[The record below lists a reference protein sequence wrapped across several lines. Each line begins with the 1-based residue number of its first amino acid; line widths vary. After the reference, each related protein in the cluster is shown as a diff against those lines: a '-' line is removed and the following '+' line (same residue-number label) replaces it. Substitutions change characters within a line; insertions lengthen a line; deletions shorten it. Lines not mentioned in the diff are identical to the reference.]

1 MNKTTERHVL
11 NTIIAGMRERAKD
24 LHAKGYFQTAGDF
37 NEFADGLEA
46 LRAEAV
52 EAAPVDGV
60 VCSATLDDAADDA
73 ALTMG
78 AARSLLRDAAEGIR
92 TLHRRLEKSEACPG
106 CDGAGFHDE
115 GREDDDGRMWSAP
128 EGCPDCNGSGRRLAA
143 PTSAATP
150 AIVVP
155 PGLIYALRHQ
165 RQVDEDGTECGVSRQ
180 AVDEAIVILEK
191 VAASRVRHSCETD
204 LLSDC
209 PACSADADAAIAA
222 SDDSAATP
230 GGQGWNVGESVA
242 AWLLHR
248 FGPDTPEGKEAT
260 LLLQWASTLTKPAAS
275 AAPGAV
281 DALPAKWRGEAFDI
295 AGQRG
300 PGDEMAQA
308 FQVCADELTAALAHP
323 KPAGPRAGGEP

>member
-1 MNKTTERHVL
+1 VNKTP
-11 NTIIAGMRERAKD
+11 N
-24 LHAKGYFQTAGDF
+24 
-37 NEFADGLEA
+37 
-46 LRAEAV
+46 
-52 EAAPVDGV
+52 AAPAPGGGMVLV
-60 VCSATLDDAADDA
+60 PPRATPA
-73 ALTMG
+73 M
-78 AARSLLRDAAEGIR
+78 RDAMAPYMPSHSR
-92 TLHRRLEKSEACPG
+92 DMADSAWR
-106 CDGAGFHDE
+106 AGV
-115 GREDDDGRMWSAP
+115 A
-128 EGCPDCNGSGRRLAA
+128 AA

-323 KPAGPRAGGEP
+323 QPDGPRAGGEP